1 MKTSLKAK
9 ALDLSTL
16 WILLVILVFFGIF
29 GNGFLTVSNVSTI
42 LNQASFL
49 VLIGVSQ
56 MIAMLVGEINI
67 SIGACM
73 ALSTV
78 VCGAWLSK
86 RSDVFVLLPV
96 LVVLCMGGL
105 VGLFNGVASTRLRIP
120 AFLATYAVMYMARG
134 ASWLIIGKG
143 VIYGVRPDIRAL
155 ANTEILTIGSFRL
168 TAPMVVSLVFV
179 IAMWIILSKTNFGRR
194 LYFTGSNR
202 TAAEFSGINVKRMI
216 VTAHVFS
223 GAVAGFAAIMYVGR
237 LNAIDAALGGSYHFD
252 AITVSLIG
260 GTLMRGGKGN
270 VWSVLC
276 GAIIVATIQ
285 AGMNNMQVSSEMQ
298 DAFLGILIILAV
310 FLNNY
315 LEKRK
320 MALNQND

>member
-16 WILLVILVFFGIF
+16 WILLVLLVFFGIF

-78 VCGAWLSK
+78 ACGAWLSK
-86 RSDVFVLLPV
+86 KSDVFVLLPI

-105 VGLFNGVASTRLRIP
+105 VGLFNGIASTKLRIP

-134 ASWLIIGKG
+134 TSWLIIGKG

-168 TAPMVVSLVFV
+168 TAPMLVALIFAV
-179 IAMWIILSKTNFGRR
+179 AMWFILSKTNFGRR

-276 GAIIVATIQ
+276 GAVIVATIQ

>member
-16 WILLVILVFFGIF
+16 WILLVMLVFFGIF

-78 VCGAWLSK
+78 VCGTWLSK
-86 RSDVFVLLPV
+86 KSDVFILLPI

-105 VGLFNGVASTRLRIP
+105 VGLFNGIASTKLRIP

-134 ASWLIIGKG
+134 ASWLIIDKG
-143 VIYGVRPDIRAL
+143 VIYGVRQDIRVL

-168 TAPMVVSLVFV
+168 TAPMLVSLIFV
-179 IAMWIILSKTNFGRR
+179 VAMWFILSKTNFGRR

-216 VTAHVFS
+216 VTAHIFS

-285 AGMNNMQVSSEMQ
+285 AGMNNMQISSEMQ